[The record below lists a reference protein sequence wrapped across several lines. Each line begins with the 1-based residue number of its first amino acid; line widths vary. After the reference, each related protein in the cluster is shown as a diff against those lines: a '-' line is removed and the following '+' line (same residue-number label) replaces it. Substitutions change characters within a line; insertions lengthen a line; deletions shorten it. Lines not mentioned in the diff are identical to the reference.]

1 MSFIKYLVCKQASRK
16 REEEPVVVV
25 VVGGVLAPF

>member
-16 REEEPVVVV
+16 KEEPVVVV
-25 VVGGVLAPF
+25 GVIAPF

>member
-16 REEEPVVVV
+16 KEEEP

>member
-1 MSFIKYLVCKQASRK
+1 MSFIKYLVCKQVSRK
-16 REEEPVVVV
+16 KEEEPVVV